1 MTKVSVVLARLLLCT
16 VLFRGGGVDSLA
28 EAEAETLW
36 KIGKVVMLQEEEERV
51 RSLFLEWMCG
61 ELLRGGPH
69 PLRAAMMRDQ
79 SQCVL
84 LMKNGE
90 YNECLRRIRSVE
102 WNTDANICA
111 SPQLRCL
118 LFATD
123 VAVRASVSVVEN
135 TGVNVNMNVNANG
148 NANAIG
154 NVNNTWNATTTDYF
168 QWITLL
174 WCQLAG
180 SPSIITR
187 TVAFHQ
193 LDRLL
198 ALLQPTEVT
207 LRSWFVSQVRCFT
220 QLSSILP
227 QITAEA
233 ELWPVIS
240 DPLQYQL
247 ALTTSVSFVQN
258 SFHETPDETPHPM
271 GFHFPPSSS
280 LLLTLKQ
287 VSPPYSLEFWVK
299 LPSLSSMILFN
310 SASQVIRLEVEK
322 DKSCIVVSNDKETIR
337 LDAPLTPC
345 VWHHLLLACDA
356 ITMVGFLHLSHE

>member
-16 VLFRGGGVDSLA
+16 ALFRGGGVDSLA
-28 EAEAETLW
+28 EAEAEALW

-51 RSLFLEWMCG
+51 RSLFLEWVCG
-61 ELLRGGPH
+61 ELLRGGAH

-123 VAVRASVSVVEN
+123 VVVSVVEN
-135 TGVNVNMNVNANG
+135 RNVNSNANN
-148 NANAIG
+148 NAFE
-154 NVNNTWNATTTDYF
+154 NVTNTNHPLTSWNATTTDYF

-180 SPSIITR
+180 SPSIIAR

-198 ALLQPTEVT
+198 ALLRPTEVT

-258 SFHETPDETPHPM
+258 SFHDTPDETPRPM

-299 LPSLSSMILFN
+299 LPSLSNTILFN

-322 DKSCIVVSNDKETIR
+322 DRSCIVVSNDKETIR

-356 ITMVGFLHLSHE
+356 ITMVALLPLSHE

>member
-28 EAEAETLW
+28 EAEAEALW

-61 ELLRGGPH
+61 ELLRGGAH

-123 VAVRASVSVVEN
+123 VVVSVCAN
-135 TGVNVNMNVNANG
+135 AIVNANAD
-148 NANAIG
+148 NDAFEH
-154 NVNNTWNATTTDYF
+154 VNNTNHPLTPWNATTTDYF

-180 SPSIITR
+180 SPSIIAR

-198 ALLQPTEVT
+198 APLQPTEVT

-247 ALTTSVSFVQN
+247 ALTTSISFVQN
-258 SFHETPDETPHPM
+258 SFHETPDETPRPI
-271 GFHFPPSSS
+271 GLHFSPSSS

-299 LPSLSSMILFN
+299 LPSLSSTILFN

-356 ITMVGFLHLSHE
+356 ITMVALLPLSHE

>member
-1 MTKVSVVLARLLLCT
+1 MTKVSIVLARLLLCT
-16 VLFRGGGVDSLA
+16 VLFRGGGVESLT
-28 EAEAETLW
+28 EAEAATLW

-51 RSLFLEWMCG
+51 RRLFVEWVCG
-61 ELLRGGPH
+61 ELLRGGAH

-90 YNECLRRIRSVE
+90 YNECLWRIRSVE

-123 VAVRASVSVVEN
+123 VVVSASVN
-135 TGVNVNMNVNANG
+135 GNMNVNSNVNN
-148 NANAIG
+148 NAKAIG
-154 NVNNTWNATTTDYF
+154 NVNGTSHSLTSWNATTTDYF

-180 SPSIITR
+180 SPSVIAR

-198 ALLQPTEVT
+198 ALLHPAEVT

-227 QITAEA
+227 QITEEA

-258 SFHETPDETPHPM
+258 SFHETSDETPHPM

-287 VSPPYSLEFWVK
+287 VAPPYSLEFWMK
-299 LPSLSSMILFN
+299 LPSLSSTILFN

-322 DKSCIVVSNDKETIR
+322 DRSCIVVSNDKETIR

-345 VWHHLLLACDA
+345 VWHHVLLACDA
-356 ITMVGFLHLSHE
+356 ITMVAFLPLSHE